1 MRAGDERPE
10 KLAEIAGL
18 ATAVADRIFEQQEA
32 GTPIPPELFRMFVR
46 AAQMLLDN
54 ELPWP
59 PAVERLVLESAKRIE
74 GIEPA
79 SQDSNVVHLI
89 RPRGSP

>member
-1 MRAGDERPE
+1 VSAGDERLE
-10 KLAEIAGL
+10 KMSEIAGL

-32 GTPIPPELFRMFVR
+32 GTPIPPEHFRMFVR

-59 PAVERLVLESAKRIE
+59 PAVERLVLEFAKRVEEIE
-74 GIEPA
+74 TV
-79 SQDSNVVHLI
+79 SQDDNVVQLTRH
-89 RPRGSP
+89 RGSP